1 MSTGHATSQPGPGWA
16 LVKPPRLEKLPA
28 SAGRAVTNLQGA
40 VTVTVTNLQG
50 AVTVTVTNLQGAV
63 TVTVVTGGAGGIG
76 RALAER
82 FAAEGARAV
91 VVADLDGREAARVA
105 AGLAC
110 PSPLG
115 AGLDVT
121 DQAAVAGLVDRVEEQ
136 LGPVDLWCSN
146 AGVALG
152 RDLGTDGDWE
162 RSFAVHVLA
171 HVHLARVLAPRMAAR
186 GRGHLLLTASAAG
199 LLTSMD
205 SAPYSVTK
213 HGTVALAEWLAIR
226 WGDAGVGV
234 SCLCPQGVRTA
245 MTEGMGA
252 GSSVLAAG
260 ALLEPAEVAEAVVGG
275 LADGRFLILP
285 HPEVAE
291 FERRRAADRDRWLAG
306 MRRARARLGG

>member
-1 MSTGHATSQPGPGWA
+1 M
-16 LVKPPRLEKLPA
+16 
-28 SAGRAVTNLQGA
+28 NLQGA
-40 VTVTVTNLQG
+40 VTV
-50 AVTVTVTNLQGAV
+50 
-63 TVTVVTGGAGGIG
+63 VTGGAAGIG

-82 FAAEGARAV
+82 LADEGARAV
-91 VVADLDGREAARVA
+91 VVVDLDRQGAERVA
-105 AGLAC
+105 AGLGC
-110 PSPLG
+110 PSPL
-115 AGLDVT
+115 AVGLDVT
-121 DQAAVAGLVDRVEEQ
+121 DQAALGRLVDRVEDQ

-152 RDLGTDGDWE
+152 RDLGDDGDWE

-171 HVHLARVLAPRMAAR
+171 HVQVARALLPRMAAR

-199 LLTSMD
+199 LLTNMD
-205 SAPYSVTK
+205 SAPYTVTK

-245 MTEGMGA
+245 MTEGEGA
-252 GSSVLAAG
+252 ASAVLAAG
-260 ALLEPAEVAEAVVGG
+260 SLLEPAEVAESVVRG

-291 FERRRAADRDRWLAG
+291 FERRRATDRDRWLAG
-306 MRRARARLGG
+306 MRRVRARLHG

>member
-1 MSTGHATSQPGPGWA
+1 MRSCRLQPAEQSRTYRERSRSRTYREHP
-16 LVKPPRLEKLPA
+16 
-28 SAGRAVTNLQGA
+28 VTNLQGA
-40 VTVTVTNLQG
+40 
-50 AVTVTVTNLQGAV
+50 
-63 TVTVVTGGAGGIG
+63 VTVVTGGAGGIG

-152 RDLGTDGDWE
+152 LDLGTDGDWE

-199 LLTSMD
+199 LLANMD

-260 ALLEPAEVAEAVVGG
+260 ALLEPAEVAEAVVHG
-275 LADGRFLILP
+275 LADDRFLILP

-306 MRRARARLGG
+306 MRRARAGLSRPGG

>member
-1 MSTGHATSQPGPGWA
+1 
-16 LVKPPRLEKLPA
+16 
-28 SAGRAVTNLQGA
+28 
-40 VTVTVTNLQG
+40 
-50 AVTVTVTNLQGAV
+50 
-63 TVTVVTGGAGGIG
+63 
-76 RALAER
+76 
-82 FAAEGARAV
+82 V
-91 VVADLDGREAARVA
+91 VVADLDRDGAERVA
-105 AGLAC
+105 AGLGC

-121 DQAAVAGLVDRVEEQ
+121 DPGAVARLVDRVEGE
-136 LGPVDLWCSN
+136 LGPVDLRCSN

-152 RDLGTDGDWE
+152 DGLGDDGDWE

-205 SAPYSVTK
+205 SAPYAVTK

-245 MTEGMGA
+245 MTEGLEP
-252 GSSVLAAG
+252 SSPALAAG
-260 ALLEPAEVAEAVVGG
+260 ALLEPGAVVSG
-275 LADGRFLILP
+275 LGEGRFLILP
-285 HPEVAE
+285 HPEVAT
-291 FERRRAADRDRWLAG
+291 FEQRRAADRDRWLAG

>member
-1 MSTGHATSQPGPGWA
+1 
-16 LVKPPRLEKLPA
+16 
-28 SAGRAVTNLQGA
+28 
-40 VTVTVTNLQG
+40 
-50 AVTVTVTNLQGAV
+50 
-63 TVTVVTGGAGGIG
+63 
-76 RALAER
+76 
-82 FAAEGARAV
+82 V
-91 VVADLDGREAARVA
+91 VVADLDAAGAERVA

-121 DQAAVAGLVDRVEEQ
+121 DGAAVAALVGRVEDR

-152 RDLGTDGDWE
+152 EDLGDDGDWE

-171 HVHLARVLAPRMAAR
+171 HVRAARALAPRMAAR

-199 LLTSMD
+199 LLTDMD

-213 HGTVALAEWLAIR
+213 HGTVALADWLAIR

-245 MTEGMGA
+245 MTEQLGA
-252 GSSVLAAG
+252 DSSVLAAG
-260 ALLEPAEVAEAVVGG
+260 ALLEPAEVAEAVVAG
-275 LADGRFLILP
+275 LAEDRFLILP
-285 HPEVAE
+285 HPEVAT
-291 FERRRAADRDRWLAG
+291 FERRRADDRDRWLAG
-306 MRRARARLGG
+306 MRRARARLRG

>member
-1 MSTGHATSQPGPGWA
+1 MPSNGHGDAVA
-16 LVKPPRLEKLPA
+16 LHA
-28 SAGRAVTNLQGA
+28 MNLQGA
-40 VTVTVTNLQG
+40 VTV
-50 AVTVTVTNLQGAV
+50 
-63 TVTVVTGGAGGIG
+63 VTGGARGYRPGPG
-76 RALAER
+76 RAVR
-82 FAAEGARAV
+82 GRGGAGGGRGRPGPGGGRAG
-91 VVADLDGREAARVA
+91 GRRPRLPVA
-105 AGLAC
+105 AGRR
-110 PSPLG
+110 
-115 AGLDVT
+115 AGR
-121 DQAAVAGLVDRVEEQ
+121 DRPGGRGPAWWTGSRTQ

-146 AGVALG
+146 AGVAAG
-152 RDLGTDGDWE
+152 RGTWATDGDWE

-260 ALLEPAEVAEAVVGG
+260 ALLEPEEVAEAVVRG
-275 LADGRFLILP
+275 LAEGRFLILP
-285 HPEVAE
+285 HPEVAT

-306 MRRARARLGG
+306 MRRARARLGILSTRG